1 MSGVDGRELLTAL
14 LAGIAAA
21 ALARLVVKPTPR
33 LAGRVRP
40 YTVGARTSLGR
51 SADVLAV
58 AESGSVLS
66 GGTLRRLLGPM
77 IERLAG
83 ALGRMVDSVGDE
95 ALLLKLRQA
104 NLFTDV
110 SEVRRLQEYRVR
122 QLASAVTSTAVFGG
136 AGALAGRSAVL
147 VLVAGGCGF
156 VFGVTRWRAR
166 IERTVEQRRLRI
178 RVELYTVNQLLAMN
192 VRAGGGVV
200 QAIQRIVA
208 RGSGAVVGELAEVLS
223 VHRSGRRVSEALE
236 HVSRMTAEPYAAR
249 TYKLLASGVEYGAD
263 LAEGLRALSE
273 DIREQRREALK
284 RAATKRR
291 ATMLVPIIAIL
302 APVMLLFV
310 AAPLPSLVFGGR

>member
-1 MSGVDGRELLTAL
+1 MSSVEGQAL
-14 LAGIAAA
+14 LAALLTGVAAA

-40 YTVGARTSLGR
+40 YTVAARTSLGR

-66 GGTLRRLLGPM
+66 GGTLRRLLWPM

-83 ALGRMVDSVGDE
+83 GLGRMVDSVGDE
-95 ALLLKLRQA
+95 TLLLKLRQA
-104 NLFTDV
+104 DLFTDV
-110 SEVRRLQEYRVR
+110 PEVRRLQEYRVR
-122 QLASAVTSTAVFGG
+122 QLASAATCTAVFGG
-136 AGALAGRSAVL
+136 AAALAGRSAIL

-166 IERTVEQRRLRI
+166 IERAVEQRRLRI

-236 HVSRMTAEPYAAR
+236 HVARTTAEPYAAR